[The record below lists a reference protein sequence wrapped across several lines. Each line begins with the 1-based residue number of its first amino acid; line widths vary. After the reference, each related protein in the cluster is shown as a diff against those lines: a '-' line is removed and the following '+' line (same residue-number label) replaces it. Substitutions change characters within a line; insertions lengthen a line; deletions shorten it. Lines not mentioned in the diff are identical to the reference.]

1 MVGIARAMAWVRL
14 QHWRNAVLTTEFE
27 VCTILWRF
35 VPPRFC
41 IFLERKRLTAVA
53 CPDHAACNICGAEWI
68 SQVRADVL
76 ADQTCVPTPLCSAP
90 HILHFPGY
98 RSESCGVW
106 PSREIRQTAESK
118 LDLYS
123 RCALMGVFACLT
135 SVCCS
140 PC

>member
-1 MVGIARAMAWVRL
+1 MGQVATLAQCSANDRIRGVHDTVAICA
-14 QHWRNAVLTTEFE
+14 AV
-27 VCTILWRF
+27 
-35 VPPRFC
+35 
-41 IFLERKRLTAVA
+41 FLHLS
-53 CPDHAACNICGAEWI
+53 G
-68 SQVRADVL
+68 ADVL

-98 RSESCGVW
+98 RSESCGAW

-123 RCALMGVFACLT
+123 RCALMGVSACLT